1 MNFYRFSFLALVA
14 FLVVSCKTTP
24 SAGLVIS
31 GKVSDANDM
40 TVHFD
45 RTMPDNASEGI
56 LNTKADGNGN
66 FTFTFPEKLKAGTYR
81 VRAGAKAAEILLNG
95 TEKNVSIEG
104 DMKSFGDLTYKV
116 KGAPLTEEYLALI
129 ASYMS
134 KEIDTQAL
142 RDKTMKDLDPL
153 IGYQVSSKMFRLR
166 PEYLDMHKAV
176 SAKMTSTY
184 PDLELTRTFAAQVSS
199 VERQYAAQQA
209 SEKIKVGEPAP
220 NISQPGVDGKTRSLA
235 DMKGK
240 VVLLD
245 FWASWC
251 GPCRKANPHVVD
263 VYKRYKDKGFDVF
276 SVSLDGLDS
285 RTKARF
291 DSEEQIKMQLDRSK
305 ERWLAAI
312 EKDNLMWDGHVSD
325 LKKWESA
332 PAAAY
337 GVKSIPKTFL
347 IDKEGNIAYINPRN
361 NLEEVVKTHLGL
373 L

>member
-1 MNFYRFSFLALVA
+1 MKFLRFSLLAA
-14 FLVVSCKTTP
+14 IAMIIISCKTAP
-24 SAGLVIS
+24 SGALLIG
-31 GKVSDANDM
+31 GTVSDANDM

-45 RTMPDNASEGI
+45 RTMPDNTNEGL
-56 LNTKADGNGN
+56 LNTKADSDGN
-66 FTFTFPEKLKAGTYR
+66 FSFTFPEQLEAGTYR
-81 VRAGAKAAEILLNG
+81 LRAGAKAAEIILNG
-95 TEKNVSIEG
+95 QEKSVSLEG

-116 KGAPLTEEYLALI
+116 KGAPLTEEYLSLI
-129 ASYMS
+129 SSFVA

-142 RDKTMKDLDPL
+142 RDKAMNDLDPL
-153 IGYQVSSKMFRLR
+153 IGYQVSSKMFRMR
-166 PEYLDMHKAV
+166 PEFLDVHKAV
-176 SAKMTSTY
+176 AAKLKSKY
-184 PDLELTRTFAAQVSS
+184 PELPITAAFNAQVSS
-199 VERQYAAQQA
+199 VARQYAAQQA
-209 SEKIKVGEPAP
+209 SENIKVGEPAP
-220 NISQPGVDGKTRSLA
+220 DISLPGVDGKTRKLS

-251 GPCRKANPHVVD
+251 GPCRKANPKVVD

-285 RTKARF
+285 RTRARYN
-291 DSEEQIKMQLDRSK
+291 SEDQVKMQMDRSK

-347 IDKEGNIAYINPRN
+347 IGKDGKIAYINPRY
-361 NLEEVVKTHLGL
+361 NLEEVVKTNLGL